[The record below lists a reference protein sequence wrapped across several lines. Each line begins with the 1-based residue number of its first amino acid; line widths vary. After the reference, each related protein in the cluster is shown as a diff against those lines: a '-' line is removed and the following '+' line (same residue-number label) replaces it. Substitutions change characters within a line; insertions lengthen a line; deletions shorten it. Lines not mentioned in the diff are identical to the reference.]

1 MREKRKYYEE
11 HPDEV
16 DAILMDGTN
25 KARAKAKEVMARVSS
40 EEKKKARLPFWGKK

>member
-25 KARAKAKEVMARVSS
+25 KARAKAKEVMARV
-40 EEKKKARLPFWGKK
+40 KKNMMINYFDSKE